1 MADNPKLQK
10 RLRRA
15 EEDVRAAHRTAN
27 RLVQTLGGDSDSWRS
42 SRKAGWSIAETLIHL
57 ARTGARASEQLRLVA
72 AQGALTRPR
81 ARSTSQGVALKLML
95 TTWRVP
101 DRLELLPGTDP
112 GGLVA
117 SPADV
122 MDEHVGWTV
131 SFVGLLREHAPE
143 FLQNVRAGHPRF
155 GDLDVFEWA
164 RFVRIYFR
172 HHELRLGSR

>member
-1 MADNPKLQK
+1 MSGDAKLGK

-27 RLVQTLGGDSDSWRS
+27 RLVQTLGADAESWRRTRAS
-42 SRKAGWSIAETLIHL
+42 GWSHAETLMHL
-57 ARTGARASEQLRLVA
+57 ARTGAHVGEQLRLVA

-81 ARSTSQGVALKLML
+81 DRSTSQGVALKLLL

-117 SPADV
+117 NPADV
-122 MDEHVGWTV
+122 IDQHVGWTAG
-131 SFVGLLREHAPE
+131 FVALLREHAPE
-143 FLQNVRAGHPRF
+143 YLLNVRAGHPRF

-164 RFVRIYFR
+164 RFLRIYFR
-172 HHELRLGSR
+172 YHELRLGSR